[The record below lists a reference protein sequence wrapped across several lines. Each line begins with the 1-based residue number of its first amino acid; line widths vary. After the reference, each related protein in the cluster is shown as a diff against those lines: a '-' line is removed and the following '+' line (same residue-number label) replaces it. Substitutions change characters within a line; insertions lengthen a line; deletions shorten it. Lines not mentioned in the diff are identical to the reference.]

1 MERFGAYIILKI
13 GRLVALLYKKSKKVI
28 NDAVSKYVVFL
39 FFKTKLSL
47 NLFLTPP
54 RGGA

>member
-1 MERFGAYIILKI
+1 MERFGAYIILKV

-54 RGGA
+54 RGVA

>member
-1 MERFGAYIILKI
+1 MERFGAYIILKV

-28 NDAVSKYVVFL
+28 NDAVSKYVGFL

-54 RGGA
+54 RGVA